1 MKLLLLAFAAG
12 ALVPAADLRIGIIG
26 TDTSHV
32 GAFTAILNDP
42 ANKNH
47 IPGARIV
54 AAFKGGSADLESS
67 SSRVDKYAEEIAAK
81 FGVEIVP
88 SIAALLPKVD
98 AILLESVD
106 GRKHLPQFR
115 EIMKAGKPIFI
126 DKPLASTYADALEIA
141 RLGRENNVRWFS
153 ASSLRFSGG
162 IPALKQ
168 PGTPRRRCLGTRSD
182 RKDPSARPLLV
193 RHSLRRDPLRL
204 PRPRLRRG
212 HPRRRAPTATPSP
225 VAGATAASALSSSTT
240 ITPAS
245 ARPPSPSA
253 KSLVSSADFY
263 TGYQDL
269 IVAIIKFF
277 QGGPSPVDE
286 KETLEMFAFMDAAQR
301 SKESG
306 GKPVPLK

>member
-1 MKLLLLAFAAG
+1 MKLLSLMIAAG
-12 ALVPAADLRIGIIG
+12 ALLPAADLRIGIIG

-32 GAFTAILNDP
+32 GAFTAMLNDP

-47 IPGARIV
+47 IPGARVV

-67 SSRVDKYAEEIAAK
+67 SSRVDKYAGEISAK

-88 SIAALLPKVD
+88 TIAELLTKVD

-141 RLGRENNVRWFS
+141 RLGRENNTRWFS
-153 ASSLRFSGG
+153 ASSLRFTGG

-168 PGTPRRRCLGTRSD
+168 PGIRGAVVWGPGPAEKTHQLDLSWYGIHSVEILYALLGRGCVEVTRVSGANGDSVTGRWSDGRLGTVVLDNDYASF
-182 RKDPSARPLLV
+182 
-193 RHSLRRDPLRL
+193 
-204 PRPRLRRG
+204 
-212 HPRRRAPTATPSP
+212 
-225 VAGATAASALSSSTT
+225 GATTFAK
-240 ITPAS
+240 
-245 ARPPSPSA
+245 R
-253 KSLVSSADFY
+253 KSLVSSAEFN

-269 IVAIIKFF
+269 VVAIIKFF

-306 GKPVPLK
+306 GKPAPLK

>member
-12 ALVPAADLRIGIIG
+12 ALLPAADLRIGIIG

-47 IPGARIV
+47 IPGARVV

-67 SSRVDKYAEEIAAK
+67 SGRVEKYAAEISSK
-81 FGVEIVP
+81 YGVEIVP
-88 SIAALLPKVD
+88 TIAELLPKVD

-141 RLGRENNVRWFS
+141 RLGRENNTRWFS

-162 IPALKQ
+162 IPALRQ
-168 PGTPRRRCLGTRSD
+168 PGLRGAAVWGPGPVEKTHQLDLSWYGIHSVEILYAFLGRGCVEVTR
-182 RKDPSARPLLV
+182 
-193 RHSLRRDPLRL
+193 
-204 PRPRLRRG
+204 
-212 HPRRRAPTATPSP
+212 
-225 VAGATAASALSSSTT
+225 VAGANGDSVVGRWSDGRLGTVILDNDYASFGATT
-240 ITPAS
+240 FAK
-245 ARPPSPSA
+245 R

-269 IVAIIKFF
+269 VVAIIKFF

-306 GKPVPLK
+306 GKPAPLK